1 MEFEPGHLYH
11 VYNRGN
17 NSQKIFFTPANYLFF
32 LNKIKINI
40 LPHADILAWCLM
52 PSHFHLMI
60 HVNEK
65 ELEVAELVTGV
76 PKLVTSL
83 IQEAK
88 DSGLQIRN
96 ENSYLLSKYRATPIL
111 HENSPHPGKASITH
125 TLNASIGNILSS
137 YARAIQKQ
145 ENRTGSLF
153 QHRTKAICLT
163 RMDGISS
170 AWFQS
175 GFGAIINVS
184 YPEKEYP
191 QVCFNYIHGNPVKD
205 GLVKLPEDW
214 EFSSARDYAGVRKG
228 RLINKNRVKEFGLE
242 YFTG

>member
-11 VYNRGN
+11 VFNRGN
-17 NSQKIFFTPANYLFF
+17 NSQKIFFTPANYLYF
-32 LNKIKINI
+32 LNKVKTKI

-52 PSHFHLMI
+52 PNHFHLMI

-65 ELEVAELVTGV
+65 ELGIPEPLTVVPELVT
-76 PKLVTSL
+76 TL
-83 IQEAK
+83 IQELN
-88 DSGLQIRN
+88 DPGIQILN
-96 ENSYLLSKYRATPIL
+96 KKSHLLSKTPII
-111 HENSPHPGKASITH
+111 HEKSAHLGKNNISYV
-125 TLNASIGNILSS
+125 LNDSIGNILSS

-153 QHRTKAICLT
+153 QHRTKACCLT
-163 RMDGISS
+163 RMNGISP
-170 AWFQS
+170 AWFETA
-175 GFGAIINVS
+175 FGAIINVS
-184 YPEKEYP
+184 IPEKEYP

-205 GLVKLPEDW
+205 GLVKLPEEW
-214 EFSSARDYAGVRKG
+214 EFCSARDYAGVRNG

>member
-32 LNKIKINI
+32 LNKIKTNI

-60 HVNEK
+60 YIH
-65 ELEVAELVTGV
+65 EVAPELVTILSH
-76 PKLVTSL
+76 LVS
-83 IQEAK
+83 K
-88 DSGLQIRN
+88 DS
-96 ENSYLLSKYRATPIL
+96 LSKDRGKSTL
-111 HENSPHPGKASITH
+111 HKNCHQLSNH

-153 QHRTKAICLT
+153 QHRSKASCLT
-163 RMDGISS
+163 RMDGISP

-175 GFGAIINVS
+175 AFGAIINVS
-184 YPEKEYP
+184 FPEKEYP
-191 QVCFNYIHGNPVKD
+191 QVCFDYIHSNPVKD
-205 GLVKLPEDW
+205 GLVMLPEEW
-214 EFSSARDYAGVRKG
+214 EFSSARDYAGVRNG
-228 RLINKNRVKEFGLE
+228 RLVNKNRAKEYGLK
-242 YFTG
+242 YFAV